1 MRYFWGILTGVLG
14 TILVTFIVL
23 GIASL
28 IKDCSIPQ
36 VIVDWFGNT
45 APVIEE
51 TVEQVAETVA
61 KTPIA

>member
-14 TILVTFIVL
+14 TILVAFIVL